1 MKTLNHDPATVT
13 KAIVNEIENLQ
24 VKNTPE
30 IRKIRRRYSNLLV
43 NASPKVILGAA
54 IHLIRDYGYRGTAYE
69 LVRYHKATFQSLGE
83 EEITLLGQGIDSW
96 GAVDS
101 FARILAGPAWLKG
114 MLDDGVIV
122 CWARS
127 EDLWWRRAA
136 LVCTVALNVRSSGGY
151 GDVQRTLAI
160 CRMLVD
166 DREDMVVKA
175 LSWALRVL
183 VVHDPIAVQHFL
195 VEHDQS
201 LASRIRREVRNKL
214 RTGLKNP

>member
-1 MKTLNHDPATVT
+1 MKTLNHDPAAVA
-13 KAIVNEIENLQ
+13 KAIINEIENLQ

-30 IRKIRRRYSNLLV
+30 IRKIRRKYSNLLV

-54 IHLIRDYGYRGTAYE
+54 MQLIRDYGYRGTAYE
-69 LVRYHKATFQSLGE
+69 LVRYHKSTFQSLGE
-83 EEITLLGQGIDSW
+83 EEITELGQGIDSW
-96 GAVDS
+96 GAVDL
-101 FARILAGPAWLKG
+101 FARILAGPAWLNG
-114 MLDDGVIV
+114 MLDDGVIA

-136 LVCTVALNVRSSGGY
+136 LVCTVAFNVRSQGGY
-151 GDVQRTLAI
+151 GDTKRTLVI

-175 LSWALRVL
+175 LSWALRAL
-183 VVHDPIAVQHFL
+183 VVHDPDSVQDFL
-195 VEHDQS
+195 EEYGHS
-201 LASRIRREVRNKL
+201 LASRVRREVANKL